1 MGWAQCWNIEERN
14 VNCALVS
21 DGLSISVQA
30 VAAAVTA
37 TTPAFSIIRKNVS
50 LTSTRVQRSKRVRS
64 VLFSLYGMSL
74 LTHLRRY
81 DNCFLKW
88 YSESMFLNA
97 LQCTSLTPS
106 RISERHCNNG

>member
-21 DGLSISVQA
+21 DALSISVQA

-50 LTSTRVQRSKRVRS
+50 LTSTRVQ
-64 VLFSLYGMSL
+64 
-74 LTHLRRY
+74 
-81 DNCFLKW
+81 
-88 YSESMFLNA
+88 
-97 LQCTSLTPS
+97 
-106 RISERHCNNG
+106 